1 MKFWRHFLLLGLALC
16 CLFGGRAQTAA
27 EDVLLKTLKQ
37 QADSLIQVYKKAAVP
52 AYFLSYRVDKE
63 EQFRMS
69 ARSGSLTNNQCSQQS
84 VLTIQVRVG
93 SEQADNFYPIG
104 NANGSCQTRTVK
116 LPLDDNELIVGQI
129 LNLETE
135 KAYKEA
141 CRQYSQVLS
150 ALSDRQSVHEKSGE
164 FIKPLPYAYYELPV
178 ESIFYN
184 EAEVIHLL
192 ESATGAMSH
201 NAVFQCSAAFQCDN
215 NRKYFVSS
223 EGAAIVQNYTHTSL
237 QLDLSGLSENGVPL
251 SLPKR
256 YDVEFPNELP
266 SAENLIRDVQKMEA
280 LVSEAEEVERTNA
293 GVCPV
298 VFSNEAAG
306 IFWQHSLV
314 PIIAGNLVLNAEPV
328 LPTDI
333 SIVSDPTSS
342 LSDDWRL
349 LGSYRYDDEGC
360 EGQKKKLVD
369 NGLLV
374 EALYSSSCNWDYL
387 LSNGHGRAVA
397 GQQPT
402 RVPAN
407 LLITTSHPY
416 SNEELSNALIEEAA
430 RQGKSYG
437 YLVEAASLS
446 DDGQSIVPLIMWKIF
461 TDKKKPDELVCGVE
475 FVGTPWTTLSHVSKL
490 GTTRYYTACSR
501 NGVPYHCCSP
511 AVLVAQMESRET
523 EIPLRAVSLTQV
535 TPKDESPEGE
545 KNFSDVLFRAM
556 DDEIEANIQIDPQD
570 VQKPY
575 YISYLVTD
583 AEKCH
588 IESTRGSLISTDS
601 RPEPLRAVQTRVLV
615 GDNNFN
621 SDYVEY
627 ETGWNDW
634 TAAFPLDNN
643 YNNIR
648 RQLSQNTDYALKNAL
663 RAYADK
669 LRLGKPQNLPDR
681 GPIWLTNMQ
690 MDNPYSKLNHYLFE
704 NIANELSFKF
714 EEYGFLTRS
723 GAVIDAYRGD
733 AYFRASD
740 GAQYRQP
747 ISLLRIRIYAQTKA
761 DDGAELKDYTDF
773 YFQDVLELED
783 REPMIAAVREMAER
797 LRDLRNAPVVTE
809 IYDGPVLFADEA
821 AAQVFANAF
830 VESNPN
836 LVAQRQMLQMA
847 QNGQQLTADDKASL
861 YDQIDH
867 VIVNRSLDIHAVDG
881 LSAFEGKSLIGHY
894 YIDADGMKV
903 EGDWDL
909 VRRGELVTL
918 LTNRSPMEM
927 KHQSNG
933 HQRLT
938 LREGKVEAEP
948 GVGVLKLTCHNQYRE
963 EQLIKLLR
971 KKARAAGCQNA
982 YIVWKMMDEN
992 DCFIPVYVTR
1002 VNVATGKQIAVRM
1015 NAIRNFKVDDF
1026 REMCASSPTK
1036 IAVNLMTNRSKAVET
1051 NALEGIP
1058 SSVIVPDM
1066 LLFERV
1072 KQLNTRR

>member
-1 MKFWRHFLLLGLALC
+1 MKFWRYLLLIELALF
-16 CLFGGRAQTAA
+16 CLFGGHAQTAA
-27 EDVLLKTLKQ
+27 EDVLLKTLQ
-37 QADSLIQVYKKAAVP
+37 HQADSLIQVYKKAAVP

-63 EQFRMS
+63 EQFLMS
-69 ARSGSLTNNQCSQQS
+69 ARSGSLTKNQCSQQS
-84 VLTIQVRVG
+84 VLTIQIRVG

-104 NANGSCQTRTVK
+104 KTNCPCQTRTVK
-116 LPLDDNELIVGQI
+116 LPLDDNELIVAQI

-150 ALSDRQSVHEKSGE
+150 ALLDRQSVHEKSGE

-201 NAVFQCSAAFQCDN
+201 NAVFQCSADFQCDN

-237 QLDLSGLSENGVPL
+237 QLDLSGLSKNGVPL

-280 LVSEAEEVERTNA
+280 SVSEAEEVERTNA

-342 LSDDWRL
+342 LSDDCRL

-374 EALYSSSCNWDYL
+374 EALYSSSCNWAYF

-397 GQQPT
+397 GQQPA

-407 LLITTSHPY
+407 LLVTTSRPR
-416 SNEELSNALIEEAA
+416 SDEELKKALQQELAKQGRPFGYWVESAEISED
-430 RQGKSYG
+430 GKSI
-437 YLVEAASLS
+437 L
-446 DDGQSIVPLIMWKIF
+446 PLMMWKVYV
-461 TDKKKPDELVCGVE
+461 DNKKPDELVYGVE
-475 FVGTPWTTLSHVSKL
+475 FIGTPRATLSQVSML
-490 GTTRYYTACSR
+490 GITKYYTACSL

-535 TPKDESPEGE
+535 APKDESPEGE
-545 KNFSDVLFRAM
+545 ENFSDVLFRAM

-634 TAAFPLDNN
+634 TEAFPLDNN

-669 LRLGKPQNLPDR
+669 LRMGKPQNLPDR
-681 GPIWLTNMQ
+681 GSLWLTNLQ
-690 MDNPYSKLNHYLFE
+690 MDNPYSKLNLSLFE
-704 NIANELSFKF
+704 SVANELSSKF
-714 EEYGFLTRS
+714 EEYGFLTQS
-723 GAVIDAYRGD
+723 GAMIDAYRGD

-761 DDGAELKDYTDF
+761 EDGSELKDYTDF

-783 REPMIAAVREMAER
+783 REPMIAAVRGMAER
-797 LRDLRNAPVVTE
+797 LRDLRSAPVVTE
-809 IYDGPVLFADEA
+809 TYDGPVLFADGA
-821 AAQVFANAF
+821 AAQIFVNAF
-830 VESNPN
+830 VESKPN
-836 LVAQRQMLQMA
+836 LVARRQTLQMA
-847 QNGQQLTADDKASL
+847 RNGQQLTADDKASL
-861 YDQIDH
+861 YNQIDH
-867 VIVNRSLDIHAVDG
+867 VIVNRSLDVHAVDG

-933 HQRLT
+933 HQRLA
-938 LREGKVEAEP
+938 LREDRIEAEP
-948 GVGVLKLTCHNQYRE
+948 GAGVLKLTCHNQYRE
-963 EQLIKLLR
+963 EQLIKMLR
-971 KKARAAGCQNA
+971 KQARAAGCQNT
-982 YIVWKMMDEN
+982 YIVWKMIDEN
-992 DCFIPVYVTR
+992 DCFKPVYVTR
-1002 VNVATGKQIAVRM
+1002 VNVATGKQTIVRM
-1015 NAIRNFKVDDF
+1015 SAIRNFKVDDF
-1026 REMCASSPTK
+1026 KEMCASAQTK
-1036 IAVNLMTNRSKAVET
+1036 IAVNLLTNRGKSAET

-1058 SSVIVPDM
+1058 CSVIVPDM
-1066 LLFERV
+1066 LLFESV
-1072 KQLNTRR
+1072 KQLNAGR